1 MIVFCIKKYTVSLTD
16 VVLFSYK
23 PWDEISILIYYN
35 LFRFLGLFD
44 IIIYHPF
51 NSNEFFLTI
60 VSKQ

>member
-1 MIVFCIKKYTVSLTD
+1 MNVFCIKKYTVSLTD
-16 VVLFSYK
+16 VILFSYK
-23 PWDEISILIYYN
+23 PWDEISILIYYK
-35 LFRFLGLFD
+35 LFRFFGLFD